1 MKAQILATSVEPT
14 EYLAPALADLEP
26 IMTAEEREAAAIK
39 GWVIKGVEPGG
50 EEVFSFRVAADH
62 APDDISSRIFQPLE
76 IDCRGV
82 TGRGWIRSGQTKGS
96 VEATI
101 TFQAVAVTPIEMT
114 AILEEQRRRQQQVKA
129 DSERRTVQR
138 DYLTRL
144 RTRVEDRLKGGM
156 GASESGAAN
165 GTSATATAASSKS
178 R

>member
-14 EYLAPALADLEP
+14 EYLAAALADLEP
-26 IMTAEEREAAAIK
+26 VMTAEEREAAAIK

-101 TFQAVAVTPIEMT
+101 TFQAAAVTPIEMT

-138 DYLTRL
+138 DYVTRL
-144 RTRVEDRLKGGM
+144 RTRIEDRLKGGV
-156 GASESGAAN
+156 GVGGEGSAAGVAN
-165 GTSATATAASSKS
+165 GATSAKS

>member
-1 MKAQILATSVEPT
+1 TSVEPT

-26 IMTAEEREAAAIK
+26 VMTAEEREAALVK

-62 APDDISSRIFQPLE
+62 APDDITSRIFQPLE

-101 TFQAVAVTPIEMT
+101 TFQAAAVTPIEMS
-114 AILEEQRRRQQQVKA
+114 AILEEQRRRQAQVKA
-129 DSERRTVQR
+129 DSEQRTVQR
-138 DYLTRL
+138 DHLNRL
-144 RTRVEDRLKGGM
+144 RLRIEDRLKGGI
-156 GASESGAAN
+156 GAGDISAAN
-165 GTSATATAASSKS
+165 GA
-178 R
+178 

>member
-26 IMTAEEREAAAIK
+26 VMTAEEREAAAIK

-62 APDDISSRIFQPLE
+62 APDDISTRIFQPLE

-96 VEATI
+96 VDATI

-114 AILEEQRRRQQQVKA
+114 APRVALARV
-129 DSERRTVQR
+129 
-138 DYLTRL
+138 
-144 RTRVEDRLKGGM
+144 TRVLP
-156 GASESGAAN
+156 
-165 GTSATATAASSKS
+165 TARAPPRPAVRAGSREEEHPVWRQLSTDHGETA
-178 R
+178 